1 MKGLTAGIVAGLAGA
16 FAWALIAYFT
26 GFEIGYLAWGIG
38 ALVGAAV
45 GWGTKGTPTNGVIAV
60 AISIVAIM
68 GGKFMAVQFSI
79 SNEME
84 TIDQDIALQM
94 ENEEF
99 ILSWLAGGIIY
110 EIQEQGNTVQWPAGV
125 DPDEASAKE
134 DFPPE
139 IWNATETVWAE
150 MTDDEKEE
158 FRGDVK
164 DQINANIQ
172 VIAAMASKEGF
183 LSSFG
188 LFDAIFFF
196 LAIGTAYKVAAKT
209 D

>member
-1 MKGLTAGIVAGLAGA
+1 MKGLTAGIIAGLAGA

-45 GWGTKGTPTNGVIAV
+45 GWGTEGTPTNGVIAV
-60 AISIVAIM
+60 AISIVAIL
-68 GGKFMAVQFSI
+68 GGKFMTVQFSI
-79 SNEME
+79 SNELE
-84 TIDQDIALQM
+84 TIDQNIALQM

-125 DPDEASAKE
+125 DPEEASAKE

-139 IWNATETVWAE
+139 VWNAAETVWAE
-150 MTDDEKEE
+150 MTDDEKQE
-158 FRGDVK
+158 FRGDVE

-172 VIAAMASKEGF
+172 TIAAMASKEGF